1 MHKII
6 VAKMLAYPDSG
17 YSFDQ
22 DKWYAVSMTRGADGQ
37 KHFDY
42 YELDEYLKAREV
54 FLEDTTKE
62 AFSIL

>member
-1 MHKII
+1 
-6 VAKMLAYPDSG
+6 
-17 YSFDQ
+17 
-22 DKWYAVSMTRGADGQ
+22 MTRGADGQ